1 MNTPLTSGKSPL
13 SGRGIA
19 LAVPLT
25 ILIPTAP
32 HDSQRWRYSSFFGG
46 TGSDRTFS
54 TGRSNDR
61 LFTDYFGQL

>member
-19 LAVPLT
+19 LAVT
-25 ILIPTAP
+25 F
-32 HDSQRWRYSSFFGG
+32 SQRWRYSSFFGG

-54 TGRSNDR
+54 TGRSNNR
-61 LFTDYFGQL
+61 SFTDYFGQLWRKTV